1 MKKFTL
7 FRLKNQMFF
16 FNLLANLIGILFTF
30 GLSFRSISPPT
41 VEILDLTLRAARIFE
56 PLSFLFI
63 VASTLIYERPI
74 RHYLDHQYRGKA
86 ISNSRNIKARQR
98 LLNEPFFLIAVDFLV
113 WLAAALFYPML
124 YWSAEAGEMIIGRAF
139 FQSLLIGLA
148 TTTAAFFVLERVLQ
162 KMMVPHFFPDGGLHI
177 TPGKMMVPHFFPD
190 GGLHITPGTIRI
202 RIRTRLAGL
211 ICACNLIP
219 FFALLAILRGSYR
232 SPLDPVQLLDLLQ
245 PTLVT
250 NALFGIS
257 IGIGLTII
265 VSSNLT
271 RPLQEIIRV
280 LKGVRDGDLYNKVQ
294 VTTNDEIGYTG
305 DVINEM
311 TEGLRERDRMRHSL
325 DLARE
330 VQQNLLPKSAP
341 KIQGLDIAGVS
352 IYCERTGGDYFDY
365 LPQEA
370 HGPGIISVV
379 VGDVSGHGIP
389 SALLMTTAR
398 ALIRKNAALSDS
410 IANIISDVNQQLWL
424 DVKESGRFMTL
435 FYSVIDGQNKRIRW
449 VRAGHDPAIFY
460 APESDTFEELKGSGI
475 ALGVD
480 ENWQYQENDK
490 TGLLEGQIIVL
501 GTDGIWEAH
510 NAKGEMLGKKRV
522 YEIIRQHAKASA
534 NEILSA
540 IIDTLKNH
548 TRDQT
553 PEDDATLVIVKIA
566 AEA

>member
-16 FNLLANLIGILFTF
+16 FNILANFIGILFTF
-30 GLSFRSISPPT
+30 VVSFRSISPPT
-41 VEILDLTLRAARIFE
+41 VEILDLTLRVARYFE

-63 VASTLIYERPI
+63 VAATLIYERPI
-74 RHYLDHQYRGKA
+74 RQYLDRQHRGET
-86 ISNSRNIKARQR
+86 ISDGLNIRARQR
-98 LLNEPFFLIAVDFLV
+98 LLNEPFFLIAVDFSV

-124 YWSAEAGEMIIGRAF
+124 YWSVEAGEMMIGRAF
-139 FQSLLIGLA
+139 IQSLLIGLG

-162 KMMVPHFFPDGGLHI
+162 KWMVPHFFPAGGLHM
-177 TPGKMMVPHFFPD
+177 T
-190 GGLHITPGTIRI
+190 TGTIRI

-211 ICACNLIP
+211 FCACNLIP
-219 FFALLAILRGSYR
+219 FFAALAIIRGSYR
-232 SPLDPVQLLDLLQ
+232 SPLDTVELLELLR
-245 PTLVT
+245 PALVT

-280 LKGVRDGDLYNKVQ
+280 LKGVRDGELHHRVQ

-305 DVINEM
+305 DVINDM

-330 VQQNLLPKSAP
+330 VQQNLLPTSAP

-365 LPQEA
+365 LPIDK
-370 HGPGIISVV
+370 HGLGKIGVV

-398 ALIRKNAALSDS
+398 ALIRKNAAISDS
-410 IANIISDVNQQLWL
+410 IAHIISDVNQQLWL

-435 FYSVIDGQNKRIRW
+435 FYSVIDGSNKCIRW

-480 ENWQYQENDK
+480 ENWQYQENEK
-490 TGLLEGQIIVL
+490 TGLLEGQILVL
-501 GTDGIWEAH
+501 GTDGIWEARD
-510 NAKGEMLGKKRV
+510 ARGEMLGKKRI
-522 YEIIRQHAKASA
+522 YEIIRRHAKASA
-534 NEILSA
+534 DEILTA
-540 IIDTLKNH
+540 VIDALKIH

-553 PEDDATLVIVKIA
+553 LEDDATLVIVKIA
-566 AEA
+566 ADTS

>member
-16 FNLLANLIGILFTF
+16 FNILANFIGILFTF
-30 GLSFRSISPPT
+30 VVSFQSISPPT
-41 VEILDLTLRAARIFE
+41 IEILDLTLRVARFFE

-63 VASTLIYERPI
+63 VAATLIYERPI
-74 RHYLDHQYRGKA
+74 RHYLDHQYHGRD
-86 ISNSRNIKARQR
+86 ISNSLSIKARQR
-98 LLNEPFFLIAVDFLV
+98 LLNEPFFLIIVDFLV
-113 WLAAALFYPML
+113 WFAAALFYPLL
-124 YWSAEAGEMIIGRAF
+124 YWSVEAGEMMIGRAF
-139 FQSLLIGLA
+139 FQSLLIGLG

-162 KMMVPHFFPDGGLHI
+162 KWMVPNFFPDGGLH
-177 TPGKMMVPHFFPD
+177 M
-190 GGLHITPGTIRI
+190 TPGTIRI
-202 RIRTRLAGL
+202 RIRTRFAGL

-219 FFALLAILRGSYR
+219 FFATLTIIRGSYR
-232 SPLDPVQLLDLLQ
+232 SPLEPVQLLELLR
-245 PTLVT
+245 PALVT

-280 LKGVRDGDLYNKVQ
+280 LKGVRDGELGNRVQ

-305 DVINEM
+305 DVINDM

-330 VQQNLLPKSAP
+330 VQQNLLPTKAP

-365 LPQEA
+365 LPMDE
-370 HGPGIISVV
+370 HGLGKIGVV

-410 IANIISDVNQQLWL
+410 IANIIADVNQQLWL
-424 DVKESGRFMTL
+424 DVRESGRFMTL
-435 FYSVIDGQNKRIRW
+435 FYSVIDGPNKCIRW

-460 APESDTFEELKGSGI
+460 APVSDTFEELKGSGI

-480 ENWQYQENDK
+480 ENWQYQENEK
-490 TGLLEGQIIVL
+490 TDLLEGQIIVL

-510 NAKGEMLGKKRV
+510 DARGEMLGKKRI
-522 YEIIRQHAKASA
+522 YEIIRQHATAGA
-534 NEILSA
+534 NEILTA

-553 PEDDATLVIVKIA
+553 PEDDATLVIVKMA

>member
-1 MKKFTL
+1 MKMFTL

-41 VEILDLTLRAARIFE
+41 PEIMDLTLRVARFFE

-63 VASTLIYERPI
+63 VVLTMIYERPI
-74 RHYLDHQYRGKA
+74 RHYLDRQYRGKA
-86 ISNSRNIKARQR
+86 ISHSLNIKVQQR

-124 YWSAEAGEMIIGRAF
+124 YWSVEAGEMIIGRAF

-177 TPGKMMVPHFFPD
+177 
-190 GGLHITPGTIRI
+190 IPGTIRI

-219 FFALLAILRGSYR
+219 FFALLAIVRGSYR
-232 SPLDPVQLLDLLQ
+232 SPLDPVQLLDLLR
-245 PTLVT
+245 PALVT

-280 LKGVRDGDLYNKVQ
+280 LKGVRDGDLYNKVR

-398 ALIRKNAALSDS
+398 ALIRRNAALSDS

-435 FYSVIDGQNKRIRW
+435 FYSVIDGRNKCIRW

-480 ENWQYQENDK
+480 ENWQYQENEK

-510 NAKGEMLGKKRV
+510 NAKGEMLGKKRI

-534 NEILSA
+534 NEILAA
-540 IIDTLKNH
+540 IINTLKNH

-566 AEA
+566 ANA

>member
-16 FNLLANLIGILFTF
+16 YNILANLIGILFTF
-30 GLSFRSISPPT
+30 VVSFRSISPPT
-41 VEILDLTLRAARIFE
+41 VEILDLTLRVARFFE

-74 RHYLDHQYRGKA
+74 RHYLECQYRGKD
-86 ISNSRNIKARQR
+86 ISPSLNIKAQQR
-98 LLNEPFFLIAVDFLV
+98 VLNEPFFLIAVDFSV

-124 YWSAEAGEMIIGRAF
+124 YWSVEAGEMMIGRAF
-139 FQSLLIGLA
+139 FQSLLIGLG

-162 KMMVPHFFPDGGLHI
+162 KKMVPHFFPDGGLHR
-177 TPGKMMVPHFFPD
+177 TPR
-190 GGLHITPGTIRI
+190 TIRI

-219 FFALLAILRGSYR
+219 FFAALAILRGSYR
-232 SPLDPVQLLDLLQ
+232 SPLDTVELLELLR
-245 PTLVT
+245 PALVT

-257 IGIGLTII
+257 IGIGLAII

-280 LKGVRDGDLYNKVQ
+280 LKGVRDGDLDNRVR

-305 DVINEM
+305 DVINDM

-330 VQQNLLPKSAP
+330 VQQNLLPTSAP
-341 KIQGLDIAGVS
+341 KIHGLDIAGVS
-352 IYCERTGGDYFDY
+352 IYCEKTGGDYFDY
-365 LPQEA
+365 LPIDE
-370 HGPGIISVV
+370 HGLGKIGVV

-398 ALIRKNAALSDS
+398 ALIRKNATLSDN
-410 IANIISDVNQQLWL
+410 IANIISDVNQQLLL
-424 DVKESGRFMTL
+424 DVKDSGRFMTL
-435 FYSVIDGQNKRIRW
+435 FYAVIDGPNKCIRW

-480 ENWQYQENDK
+480 ANWPYQENEK
-490 TGLLEGQIIVL
+490 TGLLDGQIIVL
-501 GTDGIWEAH
+501 GTDGIWEAR
-510 NAKGEMLGKKRV
+510 NAKSEMLGKKRI
-522 YEIIRQHAKASA
+522 YEIIRQHAKSGA
-534 NEILSA
+534 NEILTA
-540 IIDTLKNH
+540 VIDTLKNH
-548 TRDQT
+548 TREQT

-566 AEA
+566 GDTS

>member
-1 MKKFTL
+1 M
-7 FRLKNQMFF
+7 
-16 FNLLANLIGILFTF
+16 
-30 GLSFRSISPPT
+30 
-41 VEILDLTLRAARIFE
+41 
-56 PLSFLFI
+56 
-63 VASTLIYERPI
+63 
-74 RHYLDHQYRGKA
+74 
-86 ISNSRNIKARQR
+86 
-98 LLNEPFFLIAVDFLV
+98 
-113 WLAAALFYPML
+113 
-124 YWSAEAGEMIIGRAF
+124 
-139 FQSLLIGLA
+139 
-148 TTTAAFFVLERVLQ
+148 
-162 KMMVPHFFPDGGLHI
+162 
-177 TPGKMMVPHFFPD
+177 
-190 GGLHITPGTIRI
+190 
-202 RIRTRLAGL
+202 
-211 ICACNLIP
+211 
-219 FFALLAILRGSYR
+219 
-232 SPLDPVQLLDLLQ
+232 
-245 PTLVT
+245 
-250 NALFGIS
+250 
-257 IGIGLTII
+257 
-265 VSSNLT
+265 
-271 RPLQEIIRV
+271 

-365 LPQEA
+365 LPVDE
-370 HGPGIISVV
+370 HGLGKIGVV

-480 ENWQYQENDK
+480 ENWQYQENEK
-490 TGLLEGQIIVL
+490 TGLLEGQIIML

-510 NAKGEMLGKKRV
+510 NAKGEMLGKKRI

-534 NEILSA
+534 NEILAA

-553 PEDDATLVIVKIA
+553 PEDDATLVIVKFA
-566 AEA
+566 AGPL